1 MEKGAEIDAMY
12 TNQTSDY
19 VNSIIDQNQLMR
31 KLAIEAVDI
40 SPSEKDVQKLITELQ
55 IYINESDKLQQSI
68 VELKKERHNLFTTF
82 KYAKVYQVNKT
93 ATGSGV
99 TK

>member
-1 MEKGAEIDAMY
+1 MKIIYFLLALLLLVGSNFLTYIYSESKADILRYTISEMEKGAEIDAMY

-40 SPSEKDVQKLITELQ
+40 SPSENDVQKLIT
-55 IYINESDKLQQSI
+55 
-68 VELKKERHNLFTTF
+68 
-82 KYAKVYQVNKT
+82 
-93 ATGSGV
+93 
-99 TK
+99 